1 MEQAATPGGLGLPCS
16 PKQALALYQHL
27 FRCPAGLGQLWAAL
41 QQVRVT
47 GHRLR
52 GDRLSVGSD
61 STLPPQVGDGRTCPS
76 GLELPTVLLQ
86 MERSRRAQEQ
96 LLWDLELLTGAGL
109 GLSWPPWAQF
119 CGLRDRA
126 QCAWSQC
133 SKPRGRTDGGS
144 ERRTSGNSRL
154 CPSPQA
160 EDSLSQDHQ
169 LLEGGL
175 AKDPSSAL
183 DLTEARFDADPRWE
197 SPGMPAEGPTSGC
210 SQELNLTTSSSF
222 GEPGSSEFK
231 ELAQREDGEL
241 ARPMPQGPH
250 QPPSRSLQEKKLA
263 QGAPGPSG
271 LPSQGLPEPPDPLE
285 GLGCSLGQERA
296 ELKKLLRSEIPQSQ
310 REGAPQDQR
319 GKALQGED
327 KEVPPRKREK
337 TNDGQSGEAPQ
348 ALREEVSE
356 GQRWEASQG
365 ENKEAPRSQSGSR
378 LKCRRKEVLP
388 EQNEDS
394 PQGPEVKTLQPSE
407 GRGRISQAWEVARG
421 EAPTPP
427 REEGGSLGIPGGFCR
442 PLGERMPQPGGR
454 EGPDPRGRTTQLRQV
469 KTGGPR
475 GESAAAVREQGPAR
489 EEAPA
494 PLTPPGPPARPP
506 LPRPGAVLLAAL
518 RTGGSEQRER
528 PAALP
533 GHPGLLSDPHSLRG
547 PGGSPGPAEQELGGS
562 MGLPGALGGRREGAE
577 APRALKTTWPESPSR
592 DRRSASVSAA
602 QQETALQRLLEL
614 HSEARR
620 RRQQDREQQRLRV
633 LERLRIARN
642 RHCRV
647 YPLRPPPSPAQ
658 LPRQARP
665 LGEGGGA
672 AKTLPGRGTGRD
684 LGPFHLR
691 APRTCDDTCGA
702 GGAGLPGCCPL
713 LAASSPG
720 AGRRG
725 RSALGAAPGGRGRA
739 AERPAGAAEANAT
752 GEDRAAASPRGQEHP
767 ELPATSVAPWL

>member
-1 MEQAATPGGLGLPCS
+1 
-16 PKQALALYQHL
+16 
-27 FRCPAGLGQLWAAL
+27 
-41 QQVRVT
+41 
-47 GHRLR
+47 
-52 GDRLSVGSD
+52 
-61 STLPPQVGDGRTCPS
+61 
-76 GLELPTVLLQ
+76 
-86 MERSRRAQEQ
+86 
-96 LLWDLELLTGAGL
+96 
-109 GLSWPPWAQF
+109 
-119 CGLRDRA
+119 
-126 QCAWSQC
+126 
-133 SKPRGRTDGGS
+133 
-144 ERRTSGNSRL
+144 
-154 CPSPQA
+154 
-160 EDSLSQDHQ
+160 
-169 LLEGGL
+169 
-175 AKDPSSAL
+175 
-183 DLTEARFDADPRWE
+183 
-197 SPGMPAEGPTSGC
+197 
-210 SQELNLTTSSSF
+210 
-222 GEPGSSEFK
+222 
-231 ELAQREDGEL
+231 
-241 ARPMPQGPH
+241 MPQGPH

-337 TNDGQSGEAPQ
+337 TNEGQSGEAPQ

-378 LKCRRKEVLP
+378 LKCRRNEVLP
-388 EQNEDS
+388 EQSEDS

-577 APRALKTTWPESPSR
+577 APRALKTAWPESPSR

-620 RRQQDREQQRLRV
+620 RRQQNREQQRLRV
-633 LERLRIARN
+633 
-642 RHCRV
+642 
-647 YPLRPPPSPAQ
+647 
-658 LPRQARP
+658 
-665 LGEGGGA
+665 
-672 AKTLPGRGTGRD
+672 
-684 LGPFHLR
+684 
-691 APRTCDDTCGA
+691 
-702 GGAGLPGCCPL
+702 
-713 LAASSPG
+713 
-720 AGRRG
+720 
-725 RSALGAAPGGRGRA
+725 RGRA
-739 AERPAGAAEANAT
+739 GWAGHQGAADRLLTEASSRSWNAS
-752 GEDRAAASPRGQEHP
+752 ASPGT
-767 ELPATSVAPWL
+767 ATAACTP